1 MQVQN
6 NNTYSIM
13 YGMEFLK
20 AGEIKE
26 VSDKEAKLLLAQP
39 NVVEYVSK
47 EQVTALED
55 ENQKLKEELELAN
68 LKAEADKLGI
78 TYRGNIKADTL
89 RAKIEEAKK

>member
-26 VSDKEAKLLLAQP
+26 VSNKEAKMLLAQP

-47 EQVTALED
+47 EQVTALEE
-55 ENQKLKEELELAN
+55 ENKKLKEQLV
-68 LKAEADKLGI
+68 KGTTK
-78 TYRGNIKADTL
+78 KS
-89 RAKIEEAKK
+89 AKK

>member
-13 YGMEFLK
+13 YGKEFLK

-26 VSDKEAKLLLAQP
+26 VSDKEAKMLLAQP

-47 EQVTALED
+47 KQVNALEE
-55 ENQKLKEELELAN
+55 ENKKLKEQLA
-68 LKAEADKLGI
+68 KSTTK
-78 TYRGNIKADTL
+78 TK
-89 RAKIEEAKK
+89 KSAKK

>member
-26 VSDKEAKLLLAQP
+26 VSDKEAKMLLAQP

-47 EQVTALED
+47 EQVNALEE
-55 ENQKLKEELELAN
+55 ENKKLKEQLA
-68 LKAEADKLGI
+68 KSTTK
-78 TYRGNIKADTL
+78 TK
-89 RAKIEEAKK
+89 KSAKK

>member
-26 VSDKEAKLLLAQP
+26 VSGKEAKMLLAQP

-47 EQVTALED
+47 EQVTALEK
-55 ENQKLKEELELAN
+55 ENKKLKEQLA
-68 LKAEADKLGI
+68 KGTTK
-78 TYRGNIKADTL
+78 KS
-89 RAKIEEAKK
+89 AKK